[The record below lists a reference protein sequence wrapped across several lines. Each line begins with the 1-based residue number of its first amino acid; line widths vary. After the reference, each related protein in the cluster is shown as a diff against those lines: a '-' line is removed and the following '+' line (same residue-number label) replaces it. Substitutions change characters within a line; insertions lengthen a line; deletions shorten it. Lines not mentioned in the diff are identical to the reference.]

1 MRAEEQFDSFYL
13 KTRRAL
19 VHQAFALTGDLPAA
33 QKAVRDTY
41 VAAWHHWR
49 KVSKHDDPRDWVR
62 PRAWMLAQRRHTAR
76 LWHRTKNI
84 PAADK
89 VVLDALHQLSV
100 QDRRVLLLGELA
112 GVPGSVA
119 ARELSLTPADYDRR
133 LEAARLRFGAAVD
146 GDPAPLSP
154 PVTPSAS
161 AALATLAGVATGVPL
176 PRPTVVRREGR
187 RRRRTHTAVAVAA
200 GVFVAVGSGAVA
212 HEPAPAP
219 PDAGPVVE
227 PGSSPDAT
235 PQTSPSPAGPPLPSA
250 DDLLGSQELAA
261 LVPRTRWSEV
271 RTHDNTS
278 GDGRNVVCQ
287 RERFADPDGLAAL
300 VRTSRAG
307 GLLATQVLEVSKGP
321 AQAQAAFETVR
332 SWFAGCLADP
342 VHLRSTYQVAGV
354 GDRAFL
360 AELEGWKPPTPS
372 YSVAVAQVGQV
383 VTTTVVRAAKGPT
396 ASPTLALRG
405 LAEAVRSICET
416 TEQPRCVNRP
426 RRETVAPGPTGEEK
440 GLLSALDLP
449 GLSGVPR
456 PWAGTSPAP
465 ARPNPA
471 ATTCDRAQFAQMG
484 AVRTRTRTF
493 LVPGGALPERFGLT
507 ETYGTFADAAAAR
520 SFLSTVRRRMADCED
535 RNLAT
540 RVEPPRALRGGS
552 LDGTTWRLGTELSE
566 NTEIVFDVGFVRH
579 GTSVAQ
585 LTFVPAGRADLPPGA
600 FRALLVRAGQ
610 RLREIG

>member
-49 KVSKHDDPRDWVR
+49 KVSTYDDPRDWVR

-76 LWHRTKNI
+76 LWHRTKTI
-84 PAADK
+84 SATDK

-100 QDRRVLLLGELA
+100 QERRVILLSDLVGLPA
-112 GVPGSVA
+112 TVA
-119 ARELSLTPADYDRR
+119 ARELSMTQSDYERR
-133 LEAARLRFGAAVD
+133 LDTARARFDAALEGR
-146 GDPAPLSP
+146 PAPASGPL
-154 PVTPSAS
+154 PS
-161 AALATLAGVATGVPL
+161 LAGAVADVSL
-176 PRPTVVRREGR
+176 PRPTTVRREGR

-200 GVFVAVGSGAVA
+200 AVFLAVGSGAVA
-212 HEPAPAP
+212 HEPAPGPA
-219 PDAGPVVE
+219 DAGPVVD
-227 PGSSPDAT
+227 PGSTTGPSPD
-235 PQTSPSPAGPPLPSA
+235 TSPTPEPTGPPLPSA
-250 DDLLGSQELAA
+250 DDLLGTRELAL
-261 LVPRTRWSEV
+261 LVPGTRWGEV

-278 GDGRNVVCQ
+278 GDGRSIVCQ
-287 RERFADPDGLAAL
+287 RERFADPEGLAAL
-300 VRTSRAG
+300 VRTSKTRGQAG
-307 GLLATQVLEVSKGP
+307 MQATQVLEVSPSP
-321 AQAQAAFETVR
+321 AQAQTTFETVR

-342 VHLRSTYQVAGV
+342 IHLRSTYRVDGV

-360 AELEGWKPPTPS
+360 ADLEGWKPPTPS

-383 VTTTVVRAAKGPT
+383 VTTTVVRAAKGP
-396 ASPTLALRG
+396 AVSPTQALRG
-405 LAEAVRSICET
+405 LAEAVRRICAT
-416 TEQPRCVNRP
+416 TDQARCVQGP
-426 RRETVAPGPTGEEK
+426 RRETAPPGPTGEEK
-440 GLLSALDLP
+440 GILSVLDLP
-449 GLSGVPR
+449 GLTGVPR

-471 ATTCDRAQFAQMG
+471 ATTCDRAQFSRMG
-484 AVRTRTRTF
+484 AGRTRTRTF
-493 LVPGGALPERFGLT
+493 LVPGAALPERFGLT
-507 ETYGTFADAAAAR
+507 ETYGTFPTAAAAR

-540 RVEPPRALRGGS
+540 RVEPPRSLRGGT
-552 LDGTTWRLGTELSE
+552 LDGTTWRLSTELSE
-566 NTEIVFDVGFVRH
+566 SREIVFDVGFVRH

-585 LTFVPAGRADLPPGA
+585 VTFVPAGRADLPPGA
-600 FRALLVRAGQ
+600 FRAILVRAGQ